1 MFFKVTADENFIHK
15 QIFSGTMSYLPR
27 IGEKII
33 IDCCC
38 YIVEDIKHFIKPGT
52 TYDPEVKLELKQV
65 Y

>member
-1 MFFKVTADENFIHK
+1 MFFRVTADENSIHK

-38 YIVEDIKHFIKPGT
+38 YLVEDVKHFIKQGSH
-52 TYDPEVKLELKQV
+52 DHEIKLELKQV